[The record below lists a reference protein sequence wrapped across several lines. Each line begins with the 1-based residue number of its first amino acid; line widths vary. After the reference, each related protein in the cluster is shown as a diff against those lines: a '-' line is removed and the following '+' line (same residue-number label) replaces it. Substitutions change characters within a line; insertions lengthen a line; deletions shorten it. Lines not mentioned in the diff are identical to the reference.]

1 MKGAV
6 RVTGH
11 PAGPRGEPA
20 ELPSSYTLTVPCGC
34 PLAEIQRK
42 LEGKGAGLVQ
52 PIESLPRQ
60 KVGERVVRAD
70 PHELVTCV
78 SYLLLCN
85 KTAQLSEA
93 QTGTDPESPTLG
105 HFGLISALL
114 FWLSI

>member
-1 MKGAV
+1 MRDAV

-34 PLAEIQRK
+34 PLAKIQRK

-105 HFGLISALL
+105 HLASFPLFYFG
-114 FWLSI
+114 